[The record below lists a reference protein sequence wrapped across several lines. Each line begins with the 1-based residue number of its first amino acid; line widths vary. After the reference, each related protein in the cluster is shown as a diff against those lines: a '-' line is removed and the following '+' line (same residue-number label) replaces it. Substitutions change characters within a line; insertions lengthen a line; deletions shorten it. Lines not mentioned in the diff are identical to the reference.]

1 MNNNSEQDNKLSRID
16 IKYILG
22 QFLNIFSIDKGF
34 LYTIKSLLLQPGTSI
49 RNFIYFDRKKMMKPL
64 IFLTLCS
71 AIFLLSAHWTGISYS
86 MFELKSFTISGK
98 KFETGKLSNWL
109 NENVAYLNIIVAIY
123 SSLWARLFF
132 KNSGFNI
139 YEIATAMFYIFGQT
153 ILILTFFI
161 LIYIPLNSYIN
172 SSLLIIPILIYTT
185 FAIQKF
191 FTIEKKLKF
200 LNILKSV
207 IVYFFGIF
215 SHIIVI
221 AGMAIATWILK

>member
-86 MFELKSFTISGK
+86 IFELKSFTISGK